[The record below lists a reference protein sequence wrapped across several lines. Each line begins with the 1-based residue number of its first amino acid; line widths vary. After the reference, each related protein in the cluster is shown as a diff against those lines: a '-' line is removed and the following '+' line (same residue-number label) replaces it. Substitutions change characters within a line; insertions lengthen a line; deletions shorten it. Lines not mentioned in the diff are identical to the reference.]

1 MTTIKATKIKLEV
14 LKLEFYYY
22 GELYAV
28 KIARMVR
35 IELFGAKSI

>member
-1 MTTIKATKIKLEV
+1 MITIKVTNTKTRN

-28 KIARMVR
+28 KVARMVR
-35 IELFGAKSI
+35 IELFGAKSN